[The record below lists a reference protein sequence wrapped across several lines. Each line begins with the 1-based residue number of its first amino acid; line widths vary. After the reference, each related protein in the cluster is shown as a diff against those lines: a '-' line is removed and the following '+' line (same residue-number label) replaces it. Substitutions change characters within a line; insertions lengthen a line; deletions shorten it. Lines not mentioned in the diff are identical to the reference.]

1 MNNTLEFTL
10 QVIRGIDWKA
20 VADRTGTAARFA
32 WFAMQLLT
40 MAAVM
45 MAEIAYENRQE
56 IRQFAVKVIAFM
68 VVAAETT
75 YNAGVKTRAWV
86 ERMNDAATQE
96 FDKVPAT
103 IAPIAGVTIAV
114 AKSAATATVNWLGFN
129 DVEPA
134 PVQAP
139 VQKTLEEQIEELMA
153 LPAATLREM
162 AGTNRRYTKAKLV
175 NMIVMA

>member
-1 MNNTLEFTL
+1 MTNTLLTPTL
-10 QVIRGIDWKA
+10 QALRGIDWKS
-20 VADRTGTAARFA
+20 VAARTGAAARFA
-32 WFAMQLLT
+32 WFAVQLLT

-45 MAEIAYENRQE
+45 LAEVAYESRQE
-56 IRQFAVKVIAFM
+56 IRDFVVKAIAYT
-68 VVAAETT
+68 VVTAETT

-96 FDKVPAT
+96 FDKVPAA
-103 IAPIAGVTIAV
+103 IAPIAGVVVAV
-114 AKSAATATVNWLGFN
+114 AKSAFTATADWLGFN

-134 PVQAP
+134 AT

-162 AGTNRRYTKAKLV
+162 AGTNRRYNKAKLV